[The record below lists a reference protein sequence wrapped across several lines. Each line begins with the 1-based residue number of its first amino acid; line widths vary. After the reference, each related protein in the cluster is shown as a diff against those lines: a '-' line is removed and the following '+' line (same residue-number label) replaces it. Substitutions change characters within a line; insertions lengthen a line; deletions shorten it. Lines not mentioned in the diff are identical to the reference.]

1 MSQSAGNQ
9 NTGGSGGANVNISA
23 TGGGVDAKSLNSSS
37 ASISIN
43 QQDLI
48 PQQILRQLGDKFY
61 DKRKQGALE
70 VEKIVRDL
78 LNSGQETQYQR
89 VVKILNFIKSEFMQ
103 NVTSSHMRNGGLI
116 AMAAVSI
123 CIPQESELIHQIV
136 PPVLNLLTDTDS
148 RTKYYATETL
158 YNIIK
163 SHQYIVCGYFNE
175 LFDILL
181 TIVSDSENSVRNGG
195 WLVVNQVLDIVSN
208 VKTKQSGR
216 LKVDHVAQQ
225 QSQQQ
230 KQQQRKQSVQSDG
243 AQSDPLMRL
252 TGWSNFRLDRFV
264 PLLSTRIYS
273 QNTQARLFLLKWLQS
288 LDSVPQFELISY
300 LIYFLDGLLLMVGH
314 QQDKDDEVSDTA
326 VNLLAELLN
335 EISSIYSHQLIES
348 SSEIV
353 TQTQNSGQQVVQ
365 QNARS
370 QHNDHEEFVEQGEK
384 SHQGVHLSFLQLIDI
399 LLPHISPQSLDELS
413 LVRKQPIINQ
423 KTQQIAI
430 EWIKTLVRL
439 DGKQVLPAMPKMIS
453 VTLPCIDHSYL
464 DIREIAAQCNN
475 EMKKLVISSLTL
487 PEQLKLDQIIDSLTL
502 LFLSESELTRA
513 ESLEW
518 LVDLQKNIG
527 DGRLIFE
534 AEKSSTFPAL
544 IQLLTDV
551 SERVVV
557 KDLDLLSLICR
568 QRAGLTNDGDNN
580 DGQKKALYR
589 ESSESQFVGD
599 SVNEEF
605 QLVIKSILQLF
616 STDKQL
622 LEKRGSLIIR
632 RLCTQSSP
640 SQVYGSIAA
649 QLLATYQNQDSILGN
664 NARNVQQ
671 DASFIV
677 NMVRHLNVLL
687 MTCSELSDLRRYLQ
701 QTNQL
706 GVSQSHQ
713 SGLYKVLYDCWSSD
727 SVSLLSL
734 CLISQQYEDGA
745 QLINRMA
752 ESGISISELV
762 QLDKL
767 VQLLESPSFAY
778 MRLQLLQPSKYS
790 ALYKCLYGVLMLLP
804 QSSAFV
810 TLKNRLGSVSAIG
823 NVLNQNQ
830 S

>member
-1 MSQSAGNQ
+1 MSQTTGNQ
-9 NTGGSGGANVNISA
+9 NTGGSGGANVNNNA
-23 TGGGVDAKSLNSSS
+23 AGGAVDAKSLNSSS

-123 CIPQESELIHQIV
+123 CIPQESDLIHQIV

-208 VKTKQSGR
+208 VKTKQGGR

-225 QSQQQ
+225 QSQQLQ
-230 KQQQRKQSVQSDG
+230 QQQRKQSVQSDG

-252 TGWSNFRLDRFV
+252 TGWSNFKLDRFV

-335 EISSIYSHQLIES
+335 EISSIYSHQQIES
-348 SSEIV
+348 SSE
-353 TQTQNSGQQVVQ
+353 TLKHNQNNGQQVVQ
-365 QNARS
+365 QNALP
-370 QHNDHEEFVEQGEK
+370 QNNDHEEFVEQGEK
-384 SHQGVHLSFLQLIDI
+384 SHYGVHLSFLQLIDI

-527 DGRLIFE
+527 DGRMIFE

-568 QRAGLTNDGDNN
+568 QRAGLMIDGDK
-580 DGQKKALYR
+580 DDLKALQSA
-589 ESSESQFVGD
+589 SSESQFVVD

-605 QLVIKSILQLF
+605 QLVIKSVLQLF

-649 QLLATYQNQDSILGN
+649 QLLATYKNQILIQGT

-671 DASFIV
+671 DALFIV

-701 QTNQL
+701 QSSQL
-706 GVSQSHQ
+706 DVPQSHQ
-713 SGLYKVLYDCWSSD
+713 TGLYKVLYDCWSSD

-734 CLISQQYEDGA
+734 CLISQQYEDGT

-778 MRLQLLQPSKYS
+778 MRLQLLEPSKYS

-810 TLKNRLGSVSAIG
+810 TLKNRLGSVSAMG